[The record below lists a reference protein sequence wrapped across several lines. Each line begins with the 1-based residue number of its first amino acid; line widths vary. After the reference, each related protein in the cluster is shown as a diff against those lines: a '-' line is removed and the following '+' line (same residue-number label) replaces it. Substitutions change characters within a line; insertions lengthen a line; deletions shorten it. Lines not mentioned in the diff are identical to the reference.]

1 MSKKLEGKVAI
12 VTGASKGIGAAIA
25 TRLASEGASV
35 VVNYASSKEG
45 AGRVVDAIV
54 KDGGRAIAI
63 QADVAN
69 ADEVER
75 LFVESKRVYGR
86 LDALV
91 NNAGVFEFQPL
102 EAVDDGHFRR
112 QFDLNVHAVFLT
124 SQKALA
130 YFDRAG
136 GSIVNLSSSSSIAPF
151 PHSSVYAA
159 SKGAIDAMTRALSKE
174 LGARGIRVNAVSPG
188 PTETERAKEMGLAES
203 DQGKAMIQQTPLG
216 RFGQPGDI
224 AAVVLF
230 LASEE
235 ARWVTGQIIQVSGG
249 LFLG

>member
-12 VTGASKGIGAAIA
+12 VTGASKGIGAAIS
-25 TRLASEGASV
+25 TRLAFEGASV
-35 VVNYASSKEG
+35 VVNYANGKKG
-45 AGRVVDAIV
+45 ADRVVDAIV

-63 QADVAN
+63 QADVTK
-69 ADEVER
+69 ADDVDR

-102 EAVDDGHFRR
+102 EAVDEAQFRR
-112 QFDLNVHAVFLT
+112 QFDVNVHAVFLT
-124 SQKALA
+124 SQKALT
-130 YFDRAG
+130 YFDPAG
-136 GSIVNLSSSSSIAPF
+136 GCIVNLSSSSSIAPS
-151 PHSSVYAA
+151 PRSSVYAA

-188 PTETERAKEMGLAES
+188 PTETERATEMGLAAS
-203 DQGKAMIQQTPLG
+203 VGGKAMIQQTPLG
-216 RFGQPGDI
+216 RFGQPSDI

-230 LASEE
+230 LASED